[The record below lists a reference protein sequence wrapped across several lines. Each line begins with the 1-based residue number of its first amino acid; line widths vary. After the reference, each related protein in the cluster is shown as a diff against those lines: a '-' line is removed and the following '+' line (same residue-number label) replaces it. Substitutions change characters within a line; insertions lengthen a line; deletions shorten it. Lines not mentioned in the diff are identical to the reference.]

1 LLIGNGVVLLG
12 LCTLV
17 GLTALETA
25 LGKVLTGAGSAM
37 GWLETGA
44 GFGLLETGAGVVVP
58 IGGAVTV
65 GLEIVGLGFVVV
77 VVAACGVLGVA
88 GV

>member
-1 LLIGNGVVLLG
+1 MLLG

-44 GFGLLETGAGVVVP
+44 GLGLLETGAGVVVP
-58 IGGAVTV
+58 MGGAEMV
-65 GLEIVGLGFVVV
+65 GLETGLLET
-77 VVAACGVLGVA
+77 GVLVACGVA
-88 GV
+88 GVA

>member
-1 LLIGNGVVLLG
+1 MIGRLEEAG

-17 GLTALETA
+17 GLMALETA
-25 LGKVLTGAGSAM
+25 LGKVLTGAGSAI

-58 IGGAVTV
+58 VGGVEMV
-65 GLEIVGLGFVVV
+65 GLEIVGFVVV